1 MLDSLEFSPASP
13 LKRLIRMDKTN
24 RTKDPNQ
31 PREKR
36 RSRVRTSTAAMLNAE
51 GGVEKPKNTSRSR
64 KEAVNQFADLTAV
77 LSKKVVG
84 QPAATHVI
92 VPYIQMFQAGL
103 APEGR
108 PVGVFLLLGPTGT
121 GKTKTV
127 EALAEVLH
135 GSEKNVL
142 KVDCGEF
149 QMEHEVAKLIGAPP
163 GYLGHRETQPMLT
176 QQRLNAV
183 TSEHSNLSLVLFD
196 EIEKAAPSMTR
207 LLLGV
212 LDKGLLRLGDNSTVN
227 FEKSLVFL
235 TSNLGA
241 REMMREINPEFGFQ
255 SARSVERK
263 DLGNKLQSIALV
275 AVRKR
280 FSPEFVNRID
290 CIITYQPLTIE
301 SLSTILDQQITDL
314 QKHVNTRLGNR
325 SFTLEVP
332 LDARRFLLERGTS
345 SEYGAREL
353 NRTIHRFLTQ
363 PLATLVATNQVDPG
377 ARVRVDVG
385 ESGDKLAIR
394 AQDSEA
400 GAAPANPTV
409 LIVDDNRDLLHF
421 LERLMADAGWTL
433 LTAESAGE
441 AKRLVAGRR
450 LDAAL
455 LDYMLPDGNGVELG
469 VEVVRAAPNAL
480 VIVMTGTILP
490 PEEEALCE
498 EHNFPV
504 LRKPF
509 LASDVMEQI
518 RSRLAPASGVV
529 RA

>member
-1 MLDSLEFSPASP
+1 
-13 LKRLIRMDKTN
+13 
-24 RTKDPNQ
+24 
-31 PREKR
+31 
-36 RSRVRTSTAAMLNAE
+36 
-51 GGVEKPKNTSRSR
+51 VERGKNTQPAGRSR
-64 KEAVNQFADLTAV
+64 KQPADPGENLIAV
-77 LSKKVVG
+77 LSQKVVG
-84 QPAATHVI
+84 QPAATRVI
-92 VPYIQMFQAGL
+92 VPYIQMYQAGL

-135 GSEKNVL
+135 GTEKNVL
-142 KVDCGEF
+142 KIDCGEF

-176 QQRLNAV
+176 QQKLNAV
-183 TSEHSNLSLVLFD
+183 TSDKCSLSLVLFD

-212 LDKGLLRLGDNSTVN
+212 LDKGILRLGDNSIVN

-241 REMMREINPEFGFQ
+241 REMMREINPDFGFQ
-255 SARSVERK
+255 SVKSAQRS
-263 DLGNKLQSIALV
+263 DLTGKLQSIALV

-290 CIITYQPLTIE
+290 CIITYQPLTPE
-301 SLSTILDQQITDL
+301 SLSTILDQQIADL
-314 QKHVNTRLGNR
+314 QNHVNTRLGAR

-332 LDARRFLLERGTS
+332 FDARQFLLRKGTS

-353 NRTIHRFLTQ
+353 NRTIHRHLTQ
-363 PLATLVATNQVDPG
+363 PLATLVATGQVSPG
-377 ARVRVDVG
+377 ARVLVDLAEG
-385 ESGDKLAIR
+385 AESLNIRSAEGD
-394 AQDSEA
+394 ET
-400 GAAPANPTV
+400 AAPAHPTV
-409 LIVDDNRDLLHF
+409 LLVDDNRDLLHF
-421 LERLMADAGWTL
+421 LERLMADAGWKL
-433 LTAESAGE
+433 LTAESA
-441 AKRLVAGRR
+441 ADARKLVSAQKPN
-450 LDAAL
+450 AAL

-469 VEVVRAAPNAL
+469 VEFLQIQPLML

-509 LASDVMEQI
+509 LASEVMNQI
-518 RSRLAPASGVV
+518 RSRLTPATGVS
-529 RA
+529 RGGA

>member
-1 MLDSLEFSPASP
+1 M
-13 LKRLIRMDKTN
+13 R
-24 RTKDPNQ
+24 DPNRPQ
-31 PREKR
+31 ERR
-36 RSRVRTSTAAMLNAE
+36 RSRVKNIAASIIVAE
-51 GGVEKPKNTSRSR
+51 AGVEKPKGSQKST
-64 KEAVNQFADLTAV
+64 KKQAAETPEDLTQI
-77 LSKKVVG
+77 LSQKVVG
-84 QPAATHVI
+84 QPAATRVI

-127 EALAEVLH
+127 EALADVLH

-176 QQRLNAV
+176 QQKLNAV
-183 TSEHSNLSLVLFD
+183 TSEKCNLSLVLFD

-212 LDKGLLRLGDNSTVN
+212 LDKGILRLGDNSTVN

-255 SARSVERK
+255 SVKGVDRTELTS
-263 DLGNKLQSIALV
+263 KLQNIALV

-290 CIITYQPLTIE
+290 CIITYQPLTPE
-301 SLSTILDQQITDL
+301 SLSAILDKQISDL
-314 QKHVNTRLGNR
+314 QNHVNTRLGNR
-325 SFTLEVP
+325 SFFLDVP
-332 LDARRFLLERGTS
+332 PETRQFLLQKGTS
-345 SEYGAREL
+345 PEYGAREL
-353 NRTIHRFLTQ
+353 NRTIHRNLTQ
-363 PLATLVATNQVDPG
+363 PLATLVATNQVPPG
-377 ARVRVDVG
+377 SRVRVELEPG
-385 ESGDKLAIR
+385 NDKL
-394 AQDSEA
+394 QLKTSQPQVLP
-400 GAAPANPTV
+400 APQHPTV
-409 LIVDDNRDLLHF
+409 LLVDDNRDLLHF
-421 LERLMADAGWTL
+421 LERLMASDGWTL
-433 LTAESAGE
+433 LTAESATE
-441 AKRLVAGRR
+441 AKRLVKEHKPN
-450 LDAAL
+450 AAL

-469 VEVVRAAPNAL
+469 VEFLLNAPEML

-509 LASDVMEQI
+509 LASDVMNQI
-518 RSRLAPASGVV
+518 RGRLAPATGVQ

>member
-1 MLDSLEFSPASP
+1 
-13 LKRLIRMDKTN
+13 MDDQTTPEVRRPRKERN
-24 RTKDPNQ
+24 RRPDIIT
-31 PREKR
+31 
-36 RSRVRTSTAAMLNAE
+36 TE
-51 GGVEKPKNTSRSR
+51 GSVERKNTQQSSRSR
-64 KEAVNQFADLTAV
+64 KQSADPAEDLIAV
-77 LSKKVVG
+77 LSQKVVG
-84 QPAATHVI
+84 QPAATKVI
-92 VPYIQMFQAGL
+92 VPFIQMYQAGL

-163 GYLGHRETQPMLT
+163 GYLGHRETQPVLT
-176 QQRLNAV
+176 QQKLSSV
-183 TSEHSNLSLVLFD
+183 TSEKCSLSLVLFD

-212 LDKGLLRLGDNSTVN
+212 LDKGLLRLGDNTTVN

-241 REMMREINPEFGFQ
+241 REMMREINPDFGFQ
-255 SARSVERK
+255 AFHAGSDRP
-263 DLGNKLQSIALV
+263 DLTGKLQNIALG

-290 CIITYQPLTIE
+290 CIITYQPLTAE
-301 SLSTILDQQITDL
+301 SLSAILEQQIADL
-314 QKHVNTRLGNR
+314 QNHVNTRLGAR

-332 LDARRFLLERGTS
+332 FESRQFLLRRGTS
-345 SEYGAREL
+345 AEYGAREL
-353 NRTIHRFLTQ
+353 NRTIHRHLTQ
-363 PLATLVATNQVDPG
+363 PLATLVATGQVNAG
-377 ARVRVDVG
+377 ARVRVELDEQG
-385 ESGDKLAIR
+385 ETLHIR
-394 AQDSEA
+394 SLQGNEA
-400 GAAPANPTV
+400 AAPAHPTV
-409 LIVDDNRDLLHF
+409 LLVDDNRDLLHF
-421 LERLMADAGWTL
+421 LERLMADAGWKL
-433 LTAESAGE
+433 LTAECA
-441 AKRLVAGRR
+441 ADARKLMVAQKPN
-450 LDAAL
+450 AAL

-469 VEVVRAAPNAL
+469 VEFLQGLPQML

-490 PEEEALCE
+490 AEEEALCE

-509 LASDVMEQI
+509 LASEVMSQI
-518 RSRLAPASGVV
+518 RGRLAPVAAG
-529 RA
+529 RGA

>member
-1 MLDSLEFSPASP
+1 M
-13 LKRLIRMDKTN
+13 
-24 RTKDPNQ
+24 KDPDRPGERRR
-31 PREKR
+31 PRVKNADAAVLKSENGAEKAKTAQN
-36 RSRVRTSTAAMLNAE
+36 RVKRQQSDP
-51 GGVEKPKNTSRSR
+51 VE
-64 KEAVNQFADLTAV
+64 DLTAV
-77 LSKKVVG
+77 LSQKVVG
-84 QPAATHVI
+84 QPAATRVI

-121 GKTKTV
+121 GKTKTI
-127 EALAEVLH
+127 EALADILH

-176 QQRLNAV
+176 QQKLNAV
-183 TSEHSNLSLVLFD
+183 TSEKCALSLVLFD

-212 LDKGLLRLGDNSTVN
+212 LDKGLLRLGDNSVVN

-241 REMMREINPEFGFQ
+241 REMMRELNPEFGFQ
-255 SARSVERK
+255 SAISPERA
-263 DLGNKLQSIALV
+263 DLTSKLQNIALV

-301 SLSTILDQQITDL
+301 SLSTILDQHIIDL
-314 QKHVNTRLGNR
+314 QNHVNTRLGNR
-325 SFTLEVP
+325 SFALDVP
-332 LDARRFLLERGTS
+332 FETRQFLLQKGTS
-345 SEYGAREL
+345 AEYGAREL
-353 NRTIHRFLTQ
+353 NRTIHRYLTQ
-363 PLATLVATNQVDPG
+363 PLATMVATNQIAPG
-377 ARVRVDVG
+377 VG
-385 ESGDKLAIR
+385 VVAAIGPGDKLELR
-394 AQDSEA
+394 TT
-400 GAAPANPTV
+400 GGPGPVAAHPTV
-409 LIVDDNRDLLHF
+409 LLVDDNRDLLHF

-433 LTAESAGE
+433 LTAESATE
-441 AKRLVAGRR
+441 AKRLMQEHKPN
-450 LDAAL
+450 AAL

-469 VEVVRAAPNAL
+469 VEFLQNVPQML

-509 LASDVMEQI
+509 LASDVMNQI
-518 RSRLAPASGVV
+518 RSRLMPVTGVV

>member
-1 MLDSLEFSPASP
+1 M
-13 LKRLIRMDKTN
+13 
-24 RTKDPNQ
+24 KDPIR
-31 PREKR
+31 REDKR
-36 RSRVRTSTAAMLNAE
+36 PARARKSRATIIDPEGTVERPKSTQTAASGRSRRQSYDFAE
-51 GGVEKPKNTSRSR
+51 
-64 KEAVNQFADLTAV
+64 DLTAV
-77 LSKKVVG
+77 LSQKVVG
-84 QPAATHVI
+84 QPAATKVI
-92 VPYIQMFQAGL
+92 VPYIQMYQAGL

-135 GSEKNVL
+135 GSEKNIL
-142 KVDCGEF
+142 KIDCGEF

-176 QQRLNAV
+176 QQKLNAV
-183 TSEHSNLSLVLFD
+183 TSERCSLSLVLFD

-212 LDKGLLRLGDNSTVN
+212 LDKGILRLGDNSVVN

-241 REMMREINPEFGFQ
+241 REMMKEINPDFGFQ
-255 SARSVERK
+255 SVRPAERG
-263 DLGNKLQSIALV
+263 DLTSKLQNIALV
-275 AVRKR
+275 SVRKR

-290 CIITYQPLTIE
+290 CIITYQPLTPE

-314 QKHVNTRLGNR
+314 QNHVNTRLGSR

-332 LDARRFLLERGTS
+332 FEARQFLLSKGTS
-345 SEYGAREL
+345 AEYGAREL
-353 NRTIHRFLTQ
+353 NRTIHRYLTQ
-363 PLATLVATNQVDPG
+363 PLATLVATGQVNAG
-377 ARVRVDVG
+377 ARVRVDVAAGG
-385 ESGDKLAIR
+385 EALNIHALEEH
-394 AQDSEA
+394 EA
-400 GAAPANPTV
+400 RLPSHPTV

-441 AKRLVAGRR
+441 AKKLVAEHKPH
-450 LDAAL
+450 AAL

-469 VEVVRAAPNAL
+469 VEFLQTVSNML

-490 PEEEALCE
+490 SEEEALCE

-509 LASDVMEQI
+509 LASDVMNQI
-518 RSRLAPASGVV
+518 RSRLLPAAAG
-529 RA
+529 RG

>member
-1 MLDSLEFSPASP
+1 MKEP
-13 LKRLIRMDKTN
+13 N
-24 RTKDPNQ
+24 RP
-31 PREKR
+31 EER
-36 RSRVRTSTAAMLNAE
+36 RRNRVKVSAANIIKAE
-51 GGVEKPKNTSRSR
+51 GAVDKPKGLQTRTR
-64 KEAVNQFADLTAV
+64 KQVADTFEDLTAV
-77 LSKKVVG
+77 LSQKVVG
-84 QPAATHVI
+84 QPAATRVI
-92 VPYIQMFQAGL
+92 VPYIEMFKAGL

-127 EALAEVLH
+127 EALAEILH

-176 QQRLNAV
+176 QQKLNAV
-183 TSEHSNLSLVLFD
+183 TSEKCSLSLVLFD

-212 LDKGLLRLGDNSTVN
+212 LDKGILRLGDNSIVN

-241 REMMREINPEFGFQ
+241 REMMREINPDFGFQ
-255 SARSVERK
+255 SVKSGEPRN
-263 DLGNKLQSIALV
+263 DLTSKLQNIALG

-290 CIITYQPLTIE
+290 CIITYQPLTPE
-301 SLSTILDQQITDL
+301 SLSAILDKQIADL
-314 QKHVNTRLGNR
+314 QAHVNTRLGNR

-332 LDARRFLLERGTS
+332 LETRQFLLEKGTS
-345 SEYGAREL
+345 PEYGAREL
-353 NRTIHRFLTQ
+353 NRTIHRQLTQ
-363 PLATLVATNQVDPG
+363 PLATLVASNQVPPG
-377 ARVRVDVG
+377 TRVLVDVA
-385 ESGDKLAIR
+385 EDREKLNIHVADKYLPPPP
-394 AQDSEA
+394 SH
-400 GAAPANPTV
+400 PTV
-409 LIVDDNRDLLHF
+409 LLVDDNRDLLHF
-421 LERLMADAGWTL
+421 LERLMADAGWRL
-433 LTAESAGE
+433 LTAESAIE
-441 AKRLVAGRR
+441 AQRLVRENKPN
-450 LDAAL
+450 AAL

-469 VEVVRAAPNAL
+469 VEFLQSQPQML

-509 LASDVMEQI
+509 LASDVMNQI
-518 RSRLAPASGVV
+518 KSRLTPLSRGGTA
-529 RA
+529 

>member
-1 MLDSLEFSPASP
+1 M
-13 LKRLIRMDKTN
+13 
-24 RTKDPNQ
+24 
-31 PREKR
+31 
-36 RSRVRTSTAAMLNAE
+36 
-51 GGVEKPKNTSRSR
+51 EKPKNSPSRAKKQAPEST
-64 KEAVNQFADLTAV
+64 EDLATV
-77 LSKKVVG
+77 LSRTVVG
-84 QPAATHVI
+84 QPAATRLI

-127 EALAEVLH
+127 EALAEILH

-176 QQRLNAV
+176 QQKLTAV
-183 TSEHSNLSLVLFD
+183 TSDKCNLSLVLFD

-212 LDKGLLRLGDNSTVN
+212 LDKAQLRLGDNTTVN

-235 TSNLGA
+235 TSNLGS
-241 REMMREINPEFGFQ
+241 REMLREMNPEFGFQ
-255 SARSVERK
+255 SAQHSERA
-263 DLGNKLQSIALV
+263 DLIGKLQSIGLV

-290 CIITYQPLTIE
+290 CIITYQPLSQE
-301 SLSTILDQQITDL
+301 ALAAILEHQIADL
-314 QKHVNTRLGNR
+314 QSHVNTRLGDR
-325 SFTLEVP
+325 SFTLEIP
-332 LDARRFLLERGTS
+332 PEARQFLLEKGTS
-345 SEYGAREL
+345 AEYGAREL

-363 PLATLVATNQVDPG
+363 PLATMVATNQVSAG
-377 ARVRVDVG
+377 AKVRVDVADPP
-385 ESGDKLAIR
+385 EKLSIR
-394 AQDSEA
+394 ALEPEVVP
-400 GAAPANPTV
+400 AAAHPTV
-409 LIVDDNRDLLHF
+409 LLVDDNRDLLHF
-421 LERLMADAGWTL
+421 LERLMGDAGWTL
-433 LTAESAGE
+433 FTAESATE
-441 AKRLVAGRR
+441 ARR
-450 LDAAL
+450 LALLHKPNAAL

-469 VEVVRAAPNAL
+469 VEFLQAVPQML

-509 LASDVMEQI
+509 LASDVVNQI
-518 RSRLAPASGVV
+518 RGRLAAAGGG
-529 RA
+529 RG

>member
-1 MLDSLEFSPASP
+1 MKEP
-13 LKRLIRMDKTN
+13 N
-24 RTKDPNQ
+24 RPE
-31 PREKR
+31 EKR
-36 RSRVRTSTAAMLNAE
+36 RTRVKNPSASVPRSEATQDRAARAAQNRKKQASDL
-51 GGVEKPKNTSRSR
+51 VE
-64 KEAVNQFADLTAV
+64 DLTAV
-77 LSKKVVG
+77 LSQKVVG
-84 QPAATHVI
+84 QPAATKVI
-92 VPYIQMFQAGL
+92 VPYVQMYQAGL

-176 QQRLNAV
+176 QQKLNAV
-183 TSEHSNLSLVLFD
+183 TSEKNSLSLVLFD

-241 REMMREINPEFGFQ
+241 REMMREINPDFGFQ
-255 SARSVERK
+255 SVKTPERT
-263 DLGNKLQSIALV
+263 DLTSKLQNIALV

-290 CIITYQPLTIE
+290 CIITYQPLTPE
-301 SLSTILDQQITDL
+301 SLSAILDKQIADL
-314 QKHVNTRLGNR
+314 QNHVNTRLGNR
-325 SFTLEVP
+325 SFVLDVP
-332 LDARRFLLERGTS
+332 PEAREFLLKKGTS
-345 SEYGAREL
+345 AEYGAREL
-353 NRTIHRFLTQ
+353 NRTIHRYLTQ
-363 PLATLVATNQVDPG
+363 PLATLVATNQVNPG
-377 ARVRVDVG
+377 ARVWIEVDA
-385 ESGDKLAIR
+385 EADKLSLKSADV
-394 AQDSEA
+394 AESA
-400 GAAPANPTV
+400 VVPANPTV
-409 LIVDDNRDLLHF
+409 LLVDDNRDLLHF
-421 LERLMADAGWTL
+421 LERLMANDGWTL
-433 LTAESAGE
+433 LTAESATE
-441 AKRLVAGRR
+441 AKRLVQTHKPN
-450 LDAAL
+450 AAL

-469 VEVVRAAPNAL
+469 VEFLQSVPQVL

-509 LASDVMEQI
+509 LASDVMNQI
-518 RSRLAPASGVV
+518 RSRLAPAGVS
-529 RA
+529 RGA

>member
-1 MLDSLEFSPASP
+1 MKEP
-13 LKRLIRMDKTN
+13 N
-24 RTKDPNQ
+24 RP
-31 PREKR
+31 EER
-36 RSRVRTSTAAMLNAE
+36 RRTRVKNPTAGIIKSE
-51 GGVEKPKNTSRSR
+51 GGVDKPKSTQNRS
-64 KEAVNQFADLTAV
+64 KKQSADITEDLVAV
-77 LSKKVVG
+77 LSQKVVG
-84 QPAATHVI
+84 QPTATSVI
-92 VPYIQMFQAGL
+92 VPYVQMFQAGL
-103 APEGR
+103 SPEGR

-176 QQRLNAV
+176 QQKLNAV
-183 TSEHSNLSLVLFD
+183 TSEKCGLSLVLFD

-212 LDKGLLRLGDNSTVN
+212 LDKGILRLGDNSTVN

-241 REMMREINPEFGFQ
+241 REMMREINPNFGFQ
-255 SARSVERK
+255 SAKTAERL
-263 DLGNKLQSIALV
+263 DLTNKLQSIALV

-290 CIITYQPLTIE
+290 CIITYQPLTPE
-301 SLSTILDQQITDL
+301 SLSAILDKHITDL
-314 QKHVNTRLGNR
+314 QNHVNTRLGNR
-325 SFTLEVP
+325 SFTLDVP
-332 LDARRFLLERGTS
+332 PDSRQFLLRKGTS
-345 SEYGAREL
+345 PEYGAREL
-353 NRTIHRFLTQ
+353 NRTIHRHLTQ
-363 PLATLVATNQVDPG
+363 PLATMVASNQISPG
-377 ARVRVDVG
+377 ARVWVEVSEDA
-385 ESGDKLAIR
+385 EKLNIR
-394 AQDSEA
+394 TSEA
-400 GAAPANPTV
+400 AAVAATANPTV
-409 LIVDDNRDLLHF
+409 LLVDDNRDLLHF
-421 LERLMADAGWTL
+421 LERLMANDGWTL
-433 LTAESAGE
+433 LTAESATE
-441 AKRLVAGRR
+441 AKRLVQQHKPN
-450 LDAAL
+450 AAL

-469 VEVVRAAPNAL
+469 VEFLQAVPQLL

-509 LASDVMEQI
+509 LASDVMNQI
-518 RSRLAPASGVV
+518 RSRLSPAVSSGV
-529 RA
+529 